1 LFQCLFKKINFFH
14 FQYYYKEFLKSVID
28 DITKEHFIQCKTL
41 LIEEL
46 NNQLSDP
53 NLVANNINSCLWYPN
68 EYIASSL
75 LNSLEYI
82 TIADLM
88 AFQTK
93 YFYQMEIIMYI
104 VGDVTCNIEYISIQ
118 PGIYY
123 HSVPNISNNE
133 KFHQLIQF
141 DRIEKAS
148 SVDEFYCQII
158 TELLKSHAKQ
168 YFQHYESVNGPISLD
183 FYKFAL
189 NSSNLTIGTRLSL
202 NSQLNKHDGDY
213 LINCIQVFWNEIAPR
228 VIACVD
234 NNNLEQIV
242 SIFCV

>member
-1 LFQCLFKKINFFH
+1 
-14 FQYYYKEFLKSVID
+14 
-28 DITKEHFIQCKTL
+28 
-41 LIEEL
+41 
-46 NNQLSDP
+46 
-53 NLVANNINSCLWYPN
+53 
-68 EYIASSL
+68 
-75 LNSLEYI
+75 
-82 TIADLM
+82 M
-88 AFQTK
+88 
-93 YFYQMEIIMYI
+93 
-104 VGDVTCNIEYISIQ
+104 
-118 PGIYY
+118 
-123 HSVPNISNNE
+123 
-133 KFHQLIQF
+133 
-141 DRIEKAS
+141 
-148 SVDEFYCQII
+148 
-158 TELLKSHAKQ
+158 KSHAKQ